1 MPSYTYELPDPARL
15 LSQAK
20 RNVTGLGEGW
30 DEIAERLLQG
40 HVEYQPLRN
49 NPMRS
54 GYAFVYQKAK
64 LNLILYFPEEDFNRL
79 HEFLDAE
86 KLQLLRGAF
95 QTAIPTRSGYDL
107 HEFKIKGIL
116 ESPA

>member
-1 MPSYTYELPDPARL
+1 MPSYTYELPEPSRL

-30 DEIAERLLQG
+30 DEIAESLLQG
-40 HVEYQPLRN
+40 HVEYLPFRN

-54 GYAFVYQKAK
+54 GYSFVYQKAK
-64 LNLILYFPEEDFNRL
+64 LNLTLYFPEEEFNRW
-79 HEFLDAE
+79 HEFLDGE
-86 KLQLLRGAF
+86 KLELLRGAI
-95 QTAIPTRSGYDL
+95 QTALPPRSGYEL

-116 ESPA
+116 ESPK